1 MRSVVSSACS
11 IALFLCLGFFSVDKV
26 CLFHE
31 TYTVRAQELR
41 KEEWL
46 LDQCKDMVFFSNMGE
61 HTSLCTEVDAKAR
74 IGAFWYALNRVSG
87 SLPFLEAWEAVTRA
101 SWPILAGVAAVFIL
115 FPSAVVAY
123 ARTHASGGEVYR
135 DYEYGRICKPDPS
148 VSRYPL
154 MA

>member
-1 MRSVVSSACS
+1 MWRLSA
-11 IALFLCLGFFSVDKV
+11 
-26 CLFHE
+26 
-31 TYTVRAQELR
+31 
-41 KEEWL
+41 L